1 MAYKGLLAALCTI
14 AAASPLAAASQQPA
28 PHPTLTPGAPAGAP
42 DTRYCM
48 RIEAVTGTHIEE
60 VKCWTRQEWAE
71 QGVDLDEEWPKEGV
85 RIVAG

>member
-1 MAYKGLLAALCTI
+1 MAYKRLVAALCII

-28 PHPTLTPGAPAGAP
+28 WTAGAPAGTP

-48 RIEAVTGTHIEE
+48 RIGPITGSRIEE

-71 QGVDLDEEWPKEGV
+71 QGVDLDEEWPEEGV
-85 RIVAG
+85 RIVNG